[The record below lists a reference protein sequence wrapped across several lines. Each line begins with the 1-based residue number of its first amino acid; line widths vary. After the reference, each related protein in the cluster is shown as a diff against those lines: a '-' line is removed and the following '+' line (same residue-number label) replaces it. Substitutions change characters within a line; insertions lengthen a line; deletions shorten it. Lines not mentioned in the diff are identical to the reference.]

1 MDSYLKM
8 MKHMVDLYRQ
18 YEMQMADIA
27 TDTVDFS
34 EFIES
39 LDESRFHQMMAGI
52 PKLFGSGTDPLFGY
66 KFALKDLKRLTKA
79 DNRWAEVLC
88 IIKDMPLH
96 MDLTD
101 PAYERRAF
109 ETAALLVDL
118 YPKEDELR
126 AVDAYMVME
135 QQKYPVILHLGSK
148 LALSKMSLKSLSGPI
163 LSSFVVAMYKE
174 HNRIRDR
181 AEHPAGEDFLRRKV
195 SQLKWLFEGEMDK
208 TWQLV
213 FVDDGCPEKSGEI
226 AESIIQQEGY
236 SNVRVLFLAD
246 AIAERS
252 PVTKGMAST
261 DDSQKGGAIQYGMWS
276 VIGEQHDTTRHIV
289 IYTDSDLST
298 NIAQAGLLLRQ
309 LENQN
314 SMCTIGTRYDTGGVY
329 CTPVGAQGLTRS
341 DHTMIV
347 FRHFIRTKLLPQLGE
362 VVDTQCGF
370 KAFKAEVLKK
380 VLERMTDKR
389 FSFDMELLL
398 LTALHCDRGGS
409 TVGKAPIVWI
419 ESNEESNFYA
429 ANTSEVKR

>member
-8 MKHMVDLYRQ
+8 MKHMADLYRQ
-18 YEMQMADIA
+18 YETQMTDIA
-27 TDTVDFS
+27 ADTVDFAS
-34 EFIES
+34 FIKN

-52 PKLFGSGTDPLFGY
+52 PKLFGSIIDPLFGHQ
-66 KFALKDLKRLTKA
+66 FALKDLKRLTET
-79 DNRWAEVLC
+79 DNRWAEV
-88 IIKDMPLH
+88 IGVTKNMPLH

-101 PAYERRAF
+101 PAYERQAF
-109 ETAALLVDL
+109 KTAALLMDL
-118 YPKEDELR
+118 YPEEDELR
-126 AVDAYMVME
+126 AVDRHIVIE
-135 QQKYPVILHLGSK
+135 QQKHPVMLHLGSK
-148 LALSKMSLKSLSGPI
+148 LALSKMSLKSFSAPI
-163 LSSFVVAMYKE
+163 FSSFVVAMYKE
-174 HNRIRDR
+174 NNRIRTR

-195 SQLKWLFEGEMDK
+195 AQLKWLFEGEIDK
-208 TWQLV
+208 KWELV

-226 AESIIQQEGY
+226 AESIIRQEGY

-246 AIAERS
+246 AIAEGS
-252 PVTKGMAST
+252 PVAKGLTST

-276 VIGEQHDTTRHIV
+276 VIREQHDNARHIV

-298 NIAQAGLLLRQ
+298 NIAQAGLLLLQ

-314 SMCTIGTRYDTGGVY
+314 RMCTIGTRYDTGGVY
-329 CTPVGAQGLTRS
+329 CTPVGAQGLTNY
-341 DHTMIV
+341 DHTMLV

-398 LTALHCDRGGS
+398 LTALHGGRGGS
-409 TVGKAPIVWI
+409 AVGKAPIVWI
-419 ESNEESNFYA
+419 ESNEESNFYTA
-429 ANTSEVKR
+429 QAGDADK